1 MSWTEASGN
10 VSSWKTGYAY
20 DPKFPTFYQDP
31 ETPDRVKWIN
41 DRISHASYY
50 VKLNPVN
57 AISDPMTW
65 ISKVHTPEHIQ
76 SIKDLTAYSG
86 YVPVSQIAELAVGYA
101 LGAIGDVCEGRL
113 RNAFCCIRPPGHH
126 VINNGY
132 SGYCYYANAAI
143 AVRYAQEAHSIKRVL
158 LVDWDLHH
166 GNGTQNLICGN
177 TGVLFFDT
185 FQYVCCGPETACS
198 DFVMEA
204 PDTPGSD
211 ADGVSKLRINIQMP
225 SGSGNRVFQT
235 LFDTRLRAAAQAFKP
250 QLVLV
255 SCGFDLKQN
264 DTHGTLRVTAA
275 GISGLTKTLME
286 IADTYAEGKLVALL
300 EGGYADTDGNN
311 TYNGL
316 AECVDSLVATLV
328 SGEIQNESPY
338 FASQAVKRSGGCQ
351 HTPLIIGDFLT
362 VPVNAH
368 SILVYNGLGR
378 TVRNIGVQTSDGCS
392 FDMRKTQLGPG
403 FYIFRIL
410 DATGNTLCLW
420 SYMQQR

>member
-1 MSWTEASGN
+1 MSWSDAFGSTST
-10 VSSWKTGYAY
+10 WKTGYAY

-50 VKLNPVN
+50 EKLNPVS

-65 ISKVHTPEHIQ
+65 IAKVHTPEHIQ
-76 SIKDLTAYSG
+76 SINTITAYSG

-101 LGAIGDVCEGRL
+101 LGAVSDVCEGRL
-113 RNAFCCIRPPGHH
+113 RNAFCCLRPPGHH
-126 VINNGY
+126 VINNGL

-143 AVRYAQEAHSIKRVL
+143 AVKYAQEAHSIKRVL

-185 FQYVCCGPETACS
+185 FELICCGPETACS
-198 DFVMEA
+198 DFVVEA
-204 PDTPGSD
+204 PGTPGSD

-225 SGSGNRVFQT
+225 SGSGNKEFQK
-235 LFDTRLRAAAQAFKP
+235 LFDTRLRDAARAFKP
-250 QLVLV
+250 QLVLI

-264 DTHGTLRVTAA
+264 DTHGTLRVSAS
-275 GISGLTKTLME
+275 GISDLTKTLME
-286 IADTYAEGKLVALL
+286 IADTYADGKLVALL

-316 AECVDSLVATLV
+316 AECADSLVATLV
-328 SGEIQNESPY
+328 SGELQKESPY
-338 FASQAVKRSGGCQ
+338 FAAQAVKLPGKSR
-351 HTPLIIGDFLT
+351 HTPIIIGDFFT
-362 VPVNAH
+362 VPANAH
-368 SILVYNGLGR
+368 SMLIYNELGR
-378 TVRNIGVQTSDGCS
+378 IVRKIGVNTSVGSS
-392 FDMRKTQLGPG
+392 FDMRKTLLSPG
-403 FYIFRIL
+403 YYVFRLL
-410 DATGNTLCLW
+410 DETGNTLSFW
-420 SYMQQR
+420 SYIQKR